1 MIDLMN
7 RRGRVGRG
15 GRIIIDRLSEP
26 KPRFGNMSHEIYRG
40 TLPMAAVRYKPS
52 SKDQSGS
59 LLPDLTSLDAPVSN
73 MVMAPVVFNRCAP
86 EKLSVKRS
94 YQEVMPSETA
104 LPYCNIDTSLSF
116 NLASEML
123 VRVDPVK
130 RLILSRNT
138 ANDQVQFFL

>member
-1 MIDLMN
+1 MS

-26 KPRFGNMSHEIYRG
+26 KPLFGNVSHEIYRG
-40 TLPMAAVRYKPS
+40 SLPMGGVRYTPRTKG
-52 SKDQSGS
+52 QTGS
-59 LLPDLTSLDAPVSN
+59 HLPDLPSLDGPASN
-73 MVMAPVVFNRCAP
+73 MVMAPVAFNRCPP
-86 EKLSVKRS
+86 EKSSMKRS
-94 YQEVMPSETA
+94 YQEVMPTETA

-116 NLASEML
+116 NLASEMF

-130 RLILSRNT
+130 RLILNRNT

>member
-1 MIDLMN
+1 MN

-40 TLPMAAVRYKPS
+40 TLPMAAVRYTPS
-52 SKDQSGS
+52 SKNTSGS
-59 LLPDLTSLDAPVSN
+59 LLPDLTSLDVPASS
-73 MVMAPVVFNRCAP
+73 MVMAPAVFNRCAP

-104 LPYCNIDTSLSF
+104 LPCCNIDGSLSF
-116 NLASEML
+116 NLASEMV

>member
-1 MIDLMN
+1 
-7 RRGRVGRG
+7 
-15 GRIIIDRLSEP
+15 
-26 KPRFGNMSHEIYRG
+26 
-40 TLPMAAVRYKPS
+40 MAAVRYKPS
-52 SKDQSGS
+52 SKDQSSS